1 MLWLY
6 QPAAYCLLPT
16 TYCKTMGYD
25 ILSKVIEL
33 TDSTDA
39 LEKRLKDVANLLAH
53 SFVFDQCAIY
63 LLNQEKH
70 ILNLTVAAGR
80 KKGCKAEYKENEGL
94 PGLAIRNGKPV
105 FATQAMPAKETWQGV
120 IDKGM
125 NGYKTIVCYPIKDD
139 WLHGVLYLKNKR
151 KKAITHKQKRLLNVI
166 TLQLATAIKNYQCIV
181 NLKDINTKMQDMQAR
196 LVHAEKLL
204 ALGELA
210 ASLAHE
216 IRNPLMSIGGFAKRL
231 YQQLGTDSPYIGY
244 IDRIVKEVAR
254 LERLMDRIVHFS
266 RESRSVFSVEDIN
279 GIIDEAITFFE
290 EDFKRSGITVVKELS
305 IGMPKIE
312 ADRQQMRLV
321 FNNLMTNAIQ
331 AMTKGGVLT
340 VQTHQDGNWVVAEV
354 DDTGGGIDPKII
366 SNIFNPFYTTKESGT
381 GLGLAITHSIITNHK
396 GIIEVNNNIGVGV
409 TFIIKLPLAGKE
421 DRILEAS

>member
-1 MLWLY
+1 
-6 QPAAYCLLPT
+6 
-16 TYCKTMGYD
+16 
-25 ILSKVIEL
+25 
-33 TDSTDA
+33 
-39 LEKRLKDVANLLAH
+39 
-53 SFVFDQCAIY
+53 
-63 LLNQEKH
+63 
-70 ILNLTVAAGR
+70 
-80 KKGCKAEYKENEGL
+80 
-94 PGLAIRNGKPV
+94 
-105 FATQAMPAKETWQGV
+105 MPAKETWQGV

-312 ADRQQMRLV
+312 VDRQQMRLV